1 MLNYVRV
8 FDFPEKMDLIPILTD
23 DLLDD
28 FLKSADAKQLQ
39 ILSVRKTGKYKK
51 RLQYVKSTTR
61 SLYYVVAQQKYAY
74 EFVSFYFSM
83 LR

>member
-23 DLLDD
+23 NLLDD
-28 FLKSADAKQLQ
+28 LLKSADAKQLQ

-51 RLQYVKSTTR
+51 RL
-61 SLYYVVAQQKYAY
+61 
-74 EFVSFYFSM
+74 
-83 LR
+83 

>member
-1 MLNYVRV
+1 MTFQKMLNYVRV

-51 RLQYVKSTTR
+51 RL
-61 SLYYVVAQQKYAY
+61 
-74 EFVSFYFSM
+74 
-83 LR
+83 